1 MEETFMHKFSFITS
15 TDDEKAT
22 GVVNS
27 DYIAHKLTNRSIGM
41 ITMNDDD
48 TMFGFS
54 LSDGSRIKFRL
65 KTNTAEIVYFA
76 PSR

>member
-1 MEETFMHKFSFITS
+1 MNKFSFITS

-22 GVVNS
+22 GLVNA

-41 ITMNDDD
+41 IMTAEDD
-48 TMFGFS
+48 TSFGFS

-65 KTNTAEIVYFA
+65 RQTGAEVVYFA
-76 PSR
+76 PSRK